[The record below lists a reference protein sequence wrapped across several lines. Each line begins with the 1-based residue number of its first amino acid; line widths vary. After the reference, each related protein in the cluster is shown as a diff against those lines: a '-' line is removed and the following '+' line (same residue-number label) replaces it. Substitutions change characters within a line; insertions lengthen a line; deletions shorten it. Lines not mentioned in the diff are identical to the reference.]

1 MSPHPI
7 AACAGA
13 TVMACIEQAGT
24 LAGKRVLV
32 MGIGMLGLIA
42 VEAAVRGGS
51 TEVVAVDRNLTRL
64 ESPRELGRLRQTRQL
79 LVPNRN

>member
-1 MSPHPI
+1 
-7 AACAGA
+7 
-13 TVMACIEQAGT
+13 MACIEQAGT

-51 TEVVAVDRNLTRL
+51 TEVAAVDRNLTRL